1 MIKNKDFIEKIES
14 IVRFGLILLTVV
26 GILLDIICIKWKRV
40 AHALFYLE
48 FGYVF
53 LSAMISVKMS
63 TPGMTCH
70 ELVAL
75 SLLISLSLSCD
86 PLPNLIF
93 LTIFLL
99 QLTFLQFPVVWSIR
113 IDEIY
118 VVESALLI
126 IGTLT
131 IFLLT
136 WMLVSELAQTR

>member
-1 MIKNKDFIEKIES
+1 
-14 IVRFGLILLTVV
+14 
-26 GILLDIICIKWKRV
+26 
-40 AHALFYLE
+40 
-48 FGYVF
+48 
-53 LSAMISVKMS
+53 
-63 TPGMTCH
+63 MTCH

-118 VVESALLI
+118 VVESTLLI